1 MFKISEKNKY
11 LMVNKNKLFGFK
23 LNKDSDF
30 VEIGGGEGD
39 LSLNLKTQ
47 GYNLVLFVEPD
58 IKKYEV
64 ACIKLNN
71 ILCLNIDVEE
81 LSADLIK
88 PKSKKVTVIMQD
100 VIEHISFD
108 KQKVLFQILFRKYEE
123 ICFLG
128 RTPNLKSPFGLRNSF
143 GDNTHLHRFTDI
155 SLKNFLEKLDFK
167 KTITAKEDYEITGIV
182 SLLRYPLY
190 FLIVLSISLVFLFI
204 FGSWEGMLTPNIT
217 FKSEKVK

>member
-1 MFKISEKNKY
+1 MFNKS
-11 LMVNKNKLFGFK
+11 KLFGFK
-23 LNKDSDF
+23 IKRESDF

-39 LSLNLKTQ
+39 LSLHLINKGFNLI
-47 GYNLVLFVEPD
+47 LFVEPD

-64 ACIKLNN
+64 ACKKLKN

-81 LSADLIK
+81 LNSNLIK
-88 PKSKKVTVIMQD
+88 PNSKIVTVIMQD

-108 KQKVLFQILFRKYEE
+108 KQKVLFQILFRKYEQ
-123 ICFLG
+123 IYFLG

-143 GDNTHLHRFTDI
+143 GDNTHLHRFTDT

-167 KTITAKEDYEITGIV
+167 KTITAKEVYSITGLV
-182 SLLRYPLY
+182 SFFRYPLY
-190 FLIVLSISLVFLFI
+190 IFIVLIVSLAFLFI

-217 FKSEKVK
+217 FKSKKVK